1 MAKIDIGI
9 CVYDISGEKDGKA
22 REALEQGVQV
32 LDQAHLGCESYYM
45 ELADLK
51 DSIEKEFDVKI
62 KNV

>member
-22 REALEQGVQV
+22 REALEKGIHI

-51 DSIEKEFDVKI
+51 DSIEKEYDVKI

>member
-9 CVYDISGEKDGKA
+9 CVYDISGEQDGTAKD
-22 REALEQGVQV
+22 ALEKGVQV
-32 LDQAHLGCESYYM
+32 LDRSHLGCESYYM

>member
-9 CVYDISGEKDGKA
+9 CVSDISGEQDGKA
-22 REALEQGVQV
+22 REALTQGIHK

-45 ELADLK
+45 ELAELK
-51 DSIEKEFDVKI
+51 SNIEKEFDVKI